1 MQATTALLGRHPYHG
16 QATDLDDVRR
26 MIVSPFPYLIFYRV
40 TADAVIIQRVRH
52 TSRDP
57 LAVPGR
63 A

>member
-1 MQATTALLGRHPYHG
+1 
-16 QATDLDDVRR
+16 
-26 MIVSPFPYLIFYRV
+26 MIVSPFPCLIFYRV